1 MSKEFFY
8 TDSTSLSISDQ
19 EFENARFK
27 SLLNDLKYF
36 LVGRNNEL
44 LSFDKLKQGFDLYR
58 QQNLGIQT
66 VKLEDIVGSIDR
78 YQDFDRFFLPK
89 KAHLQRRWAKIH
101 NLLIKD
107 VILPPV
113 KLYKVGKIYF
123 VFDGNHRVSV
133 SKKMGVKYIDAEVI
147 EFVTNAQITPDT
159 DPRSILIMIEREKFF
174 NLTKLKNSRPD
185 VIKMR
190 ITEPGQYDFLLN
202 QIRKLMVQLNEDKKS
217 DQKMLSFEEVSI
229 IWYDSIY
236 VPSIETIKSYG
247 ILEKFPSRT
256 KTDLYIW
263 INEHKR
269 YLSLKYGRDVGLK
282 FAARD
287 FLQRYSKSPFRRFK
301 LKLINLR
308 YKLFKNMKK
317 TFKE

>member
-1 MSKEFFY
+1 MNKEDFY
-8 TDSTSLSISDQ
+8 TDSGISSISGQ

-44 LSFDKLKQGFDLYR
+44 LSFDKLKQGFELYR

-66 VKLEDIVGSIDR
+66 VNLEDIVGSIDR
-78 YQDFDRFFLPK
+78 YQDFDRYFLPK

-123 VFDGNHRVSV
+123 VLDGNHRVSV

-147 EFVTNAQITPDT
+147 EFATNAQITPDT
-159 DPRSILIMIEREKFF
+159 DPRSILIMIERQKFLK
-174 NLTKLKNSRPD
+174 LTKLEKSRPSI
-185 VIKMR
+185 IKIR

-217 DQKMLSFEEVSI
+217 DEKLLSFEEASI
-229 IWYDSIY
+229 IWHDSIY

-247 ILEKFPSRT
+247 ILEKFPART

-269 YLSLKYGRDVGLK
+269 YLSLKYGRDVVLK

-287 FLQRYSKSPFRRFK
+287 FLHRYSKSPLRRFK
-301 LKLINLR
+301 LKLINFR
-308 YKLFKNMKK
+308 YKLFKNLKK
-317 TFKE
+317 IFKK

>member
-8 TDSTSLSISDQ
+8 SDSISSSISDQ

-44 LSFDKLKQGFDLYR
+44 MSFDKLKQGFDLYR
-58 QQNLGIQT
+58 QQSLGIQT

-78 YQDFDRFFLPK
+78 YKDFDSFFLPK

-113 KLYKVGKIYF
+113 KLYKVGNIYF

-147 EFVTNAQITPDT
+147 EFATNIQITPDT

-174 NLTKLKNSRPD
+174 NLTGLKNSRPD
-185 VIKMR
+185 IIKIR

-202 QIRKLMVQLNEDKKS
+202 QIRKFMVQLNEDKKS
-217 DQKMLSFEEVSI
+217 DQKLFLFKEVSI

-236 VPSIETIKSYG
+236 MPSIETIKSYG
-247 ILEKFPSRT
+247 ILEKFPART

-263 INEHKR
+263 INDHKR
-269 YLSLKYGRDVGLK
+269 YLSLKYGRDVVLK
-282 FAARD
+282 FAAGD
-287 FLQRYSKSPFRRFK
+287 FLQRYSKNPLRRFK
-301 LKLINLR
+301 LKLVNFR

-317 TFKE
+317 NFKK